1 MAISK
6 NYCLYDH
13 VASVFLKTLSFEND
27 GKAIQWFTTIVNQ
40 EDNTQAPAMYP
51 ESFSLY
57 RVDDFD
63 DKKGMYVPRDLE
75 NHMAANKDL
84 DINSLDRLPKQI
96 ITGVEVADKVNM
108 KFTMKQLLTA
118 LKSDLLNTDIKDTN
132 VVELTKEAN
141 V

>member
-1 MAISK
+1 MAIQK

-13 VASVFLKTLSFEND
+13 VAHVFLNSISFPND
-27 GKAIQWFTTIVNQ
+27 AKAIQWFTTVVN
-40 EDNTQAPAMYP
+40 EENDRQAPSLYP

-57 RVDDFD
+57 RLDDFD
-63 DKKGMYVPRDLE
+63 DKKGEYVPRDTQQQLQ
-75 NHMAANKDL
+75 ANKN
-84 DINSLDRLPKQI
+84 ITYEELDRKPKQI

-118 LKSDLLNTDIKDTN
+118 LKSDILNQESNDN
-132 VVELTKEAN
+132 VVNLSKEVN